1 MGKILG
7 LLGAALVPPG
17 LAFTFLQEWAK
28 AHPVAALVLLAGYEA
43 VVWASAFVGRIMG
56 GVADELGKRWQPRLT
71 DRIDQSLR
79 QRFSRFSK
87 RYRESVLSGLRFID
101 LKGLAT
107 IGFYTPDLDEVF
119 VDVSL
124 VFRAPNQ
131 VRGDVLAQAP
141 EDVDE
146 RHSIWN
152 LLDQQRPVVLAVVG
166 APGSG
171 KTTLL
176 RYTARRMCRSRR
188 GRRRTVP
195 VLLYLR
201 DHVTAITA
209 DPTVALPELIATP
222 LVPHGL
228 DAPPGWFERRLSD
241 GDCVVLLDGLDE
253 VASQEDRTRVATWV
267 ASQTKRYPHND
278 FVVTS
283 RPHGY
288 QTARVDGAT
297 VLQVRS
303 FTDAQVGQFIHGWY
317 LAIEQRSTGSADE
330 DVRRRAAESAED
342 LLQRLEHTPALHD
355 LTINPLLLTMI
366 ANVHRFRG
374 ALPGIR
380 ADLYGEICQ
389 VLLWRRHDAKGL
401 MSELNGDQKAVLLR
415 GLAYAMMRRRV
426 RDLPRD
432 EMLVELR
439 PALRRM
445 SRTISE
451 EDFLAEAGSN
461 GLLLERESNLY
472 SFAHLTFQEYLAAEH
487 IREKGLGDVL
497 TKTVEDV
504 WWRETT
510 LLYVARSDAD
520 AIVEACTA
528 SGSVAAL
535 SLAFDCAEQST
546 ELAPELRAKLD
557 DLLSQ
562 TLDADVPDAV
572 RRLMTGVQLTRH
584 LRHAVVRTGNGT
596 RMCTQ
601 PITPDIYR
609 RFLADTGREDQWLGA
624 LPSFTNWVNEIT
636 NTEARYRVPTYD
648 EVRHP
653 VVCRALKGR
662 SAWYSSAAVGVQMR
676 LWTPDGAESPHTIT
690 LATIREHV
698 LTDLTKTTPLIV
710 RTLLL
715 YALNASFHERARDV
729 VPVLARAMALDR
741 ALPSTLTSAGDD
753 LSRRI
758 TAAIEGMPDHP
769 IFRFMPA
776 QRDNFWL
783 HTLDPVLGRGLHAA
797 AKAASSGRSGDT
809 VTSFADGLLAESR
822 AVGDTV
828 EPFAMAPPDRPQPV
842 GSDTSWQRLWG
853 TPAKRLTDDLR
864 PHFAL
869 EKALTPELAT
879 EFRLAA
885 LCHAA
890 EFGTKDY
897 RALAA
902 KITFLER
909 HGQDEALVLAVT

>member
-1 MGKILG
+1 MVKHLAPTI
-7 LLGAALVPPG
+7 AALAPPAA
-17 LAFTFLQEWAK
+17 AFPFLKTWAA
-28 AHPVAALVLLAGYEA
+28 AHPVWA
-43 VVWASAFVGRIMG
+43 VVALLGWQVLVWGTTFVSKVMN
-56 GVADELGKRWQPRLT
+56 GVADELGRRWQPTLT
-71 DRIDQSLR
+71 ERIDQVLR
-79 QRFSRFSK
+79 RRFSRFAK
-87 RYRESVLSGLRFID
+87 QYRESVRSSLRFID
-101 LKGLAT
+101 LQGLAT
-107 IGFYTPDLDEVF
+107 VGFYTPDLDEVF

-131 VRGDVLAQAP
+131 VRGDVLAQVSG
-141 EDVDE
+141 DVDE
-146 RHSIWN
+146 RHSVWN
-152 LLDQQRPVVLAVVG
+152 LLDRQRPVVLAVVG

-195 VLLYLR
+195 ILLYLR
-201 DHVTAITA
+201 DHVAAITA
-209 DPTVALPELIATP
+209 NPAVALPELVAAT

-253 VASQEDRTRVATWV
+253 VASQGDRTRVAAWV
-267 ASQTKRYPHND
+267 ASQAKRYPRND

-283 RPHGY
+283 RPHDY

-303 FTDAQVGQFIHGWY
+303 FTDKQVNQFIHGWY
-317 LAIEQRSTGSADE
+317 LAIERRSTGSADE
-330 DVRRRAAESAED
+330 DVRRKAEAAAED
-342 LLQRLEHTPALHD
+342 LLGRLEHMPALHD
-355 LTINPLLLTMI
+355 LTVNPLLLTMI

-401 MSELNGDQKAVLLR
+401 TSELNGDQKATLMR
-415 GLAYAMMRRRV
+415 GLAYAMMRRRI
-426 RDLPRD
+426 RDMPRD

-439 PALRRM
+439 SALRRM
-445 SRTISE
+445 SRTLSE
-451 EDFLAEAGSN
+451 EEFLAEVGSN

-487 IREKGLGDVL
+487 IREKNIGDVL

-520 AIVEACTA
+520 AIVESCVS

-535 SLAFDCAEQST
+535 SLAFDCAEQT
-546 ELAPELRAKLD
+546 NELAPELRRVLD
-557 DLLSQ
+557 DLLEQ
-562 TLDADVPDAV
+562 ALDADVPEAV
-572 RRLMTGVQLTRH
+572 QRVMTGVQLTRH
-584 LRHAVVRTGNGT
+584 LRHAVVRTGDGV
-596 RMCTQ
+596 RLCTQ
-601 PITPDIYR
+601 PITPDLYR
-609 RFLADTGREDQWLGA
+609 RFLVDTERQDQWLGA
-624 LPSFTNWVNEIT
+624 LPLFTDWVNEIT
-636 NTEARYRVPTYD
+636 GTDARYRLPTYD

-662 SAWYSSAAVGVQMR
+662 SAWYASVAAGVRLR
-676 LWTPDGAESPHTIT
+676 LWTPDDATSPHTIT
-690 LATIREHV
+690 EKTIREH
-698 LTDLTKTTPLIV
+698 LLADLSRTRPLVV

-715 YALNASFHERARDV
+715 YAFNASSFQDRGGDIVNALERA
-729 VPVLARAMALDR
+729 LALDR
-741 ALPSTLTSAGDD
+741 TLPSTMTSLSGALGSRIAG
-753 LSRRI
+753 
-758 TAAIEGMPDHP
+758 AIESMPDHP
-769 IFRFMPA
+769 IFRFLPV
-776 QRDNFWL
+776 QRDDHWRGSI
-783 HTLDPVLGRGLHAA
+783 DPVLGRGLNSA
-797 AKAASSGRSGDT
+797 AKAASASRADDT
-809 VTSFADGLLAESR
+809 MTKFADGLLAASQ
-822 AVGDTV
+822 AMGDKV
-828 EPFAMAPPDRPQPV
+828 EPFAMSPPDLQWPIDGDGRW
-842 GSDTSWQRLWG
+842 TA
-853 TPAKRLTDDLR
+853 PAKRLVEAVR
-864 PHFAL
+864 PYLSL
-869 EKALTPELAT
+869 EKALTSELAT

-897 RALAA
+897 RTLAA

>member
-17 LAFTFLQEWAK
+17 LAFTFLQDWAK
-28 AHPVAALVLLAGYEA
+28 AHPIAALALLAGYEA
-43 VVWASAFVGRIMG
+43 VVGVGAFLNRIMG

-79 QRFSRFSK
+79 QRFSRFTK
-87 RYRESVLSGLRFID
+87 QYRESVLSSLRFID
-101 LKGLAT
+101 LQGLAT
-107 IGFYTPDLDEVF
+107 VGFYTPDLDEVF

-131 VRGDVLAQAP
+131 VRGDVLAQASG
-141 EDVDE
+141 DVDE
-146 RHSIWN
+146 RHSVWN

-176 RYTARRMCRSRR
+176 RHTARRMCRSRR

-195 VLLYLR
+195 ILLYLR
-201 DHVTAITA
+201 DHVAAITT
-209 DPTVALPELIATP
+209 DPAVALPELVSAT
-222 LVPHGL
+222 LVPQGL

-253 VASQEDRTRVATWV
+253 VASQDDRTRVATWV
-267 ASQTKRYPHND
+267 ASQTKRYPRND

-303 FTDAQVGQFIHGWY
+303 FTDAQVSQFIHGWY

-330 DVRRRAAESAED
+330 DVRKKAEASAEE
-342 LLQRLEHTPALHD
+342 LLGRLEDTPALHD
-355 LTINPLLLTMI
+355 LTVNPLLLTMI

-380 ADLYGEICQ
+380 ADLYSEICQ

-401 MSELNGDQKAVLLR
+401 RSELNGDQKAALLR

-432 EMLVELR
+432 LVLMELR
-439 PALRRM
+439 TALRRM
-445 SRTISE
+445 SKLLSE
-451 EDFLAEAGSN
+451 EDFLIEVGSN
-461 GLLLERESNLY
+461 GLLLERESGLY
-472 SFAHLTFQEYLAAEH
+472 SFAHQTFQEYLAAEH
-487 IREKGLGDVL
+487 IREKSLGDVL
-497 TKTVEDV
+497 TSTVEDV

-520 AIVEACTA
+520 PIVESCLR

-535 SLAFDCAEQST
+535 SLAFDCAEQT
-546 ELAPELRAKLD
+546 NELAPELSAKLD
-557 DLLSQ
+557 DLLGQ
-562 TLDADVPDAV
+562 ALDADVPYAV
-572 RRLMTGVQLTRH
+572 QRLMTGVQLTRH
-584 LRHAVVRTGNGT
+584 LRRAVVRAGEGT
-596 RMCTQ
+596 RLCTQ
-601 PITPDIYR
+601 PVTPELYH
-609 RFLADTGREDQWLGA
+609 RFLVDTALVGRPLGA
-624 LPSFTNWVNEIT
+624 LPSFVNWANEIT
-636 NTEARYRVPTYD
+636 ATEARYRLPTYD

-653 VVCRALKGR
+653 VIGRALKGR
-662 SAWYSSAAVGVQMR
+662 SVWYESAATNAHVR
-676 LWTPDGAESPHTIT
+676 LWTPDGARNPHTIT
-690 LATIREHV
+690 EETIREHV
-698 LTDLTKTTPLIV
+698 LADVRKTTPLVV

-715 YALNASFHERARDV
+715 HALNMFVQDRNNDVVHILERARTLDPSLSSRLISEV
-729 VPVLARAMALDR
+729 DTLDR
-741 ALPSTLTSAGDD
+741 AL
-753 LSRRI
+753 
-758 TAAIEGMPDHP
+758 AIVGVPHHP
-769 IFRFMPA
+769 IFRFLPG
-776 QRDNFWL
+776 QRDNYRRDAL
-783 HTLDPVLGRGLHAA
+783 VPVLGRGLHSA
-797 AKAASSGRSGDT
+797 AKSASSGRGAT
-809 VTSFADGLLAESR
+809 ITRFADGLLTGSSVLAE
-822 AVGDTV
+822 TV
-828 EPFAMAPPDRPQPV
+828 EPFMMRVPDRRHPSDDADWQTRWEQPTELLADEV
-842 GSDTSWQRLWG
+842 
-853 TPAKRLTDDLR
+853 R
-864 PHFAL
+864 PYL
-869 EKALTPELAT
+869 ELKETLTPELAT

-897 RALAA
+897 RTLAA